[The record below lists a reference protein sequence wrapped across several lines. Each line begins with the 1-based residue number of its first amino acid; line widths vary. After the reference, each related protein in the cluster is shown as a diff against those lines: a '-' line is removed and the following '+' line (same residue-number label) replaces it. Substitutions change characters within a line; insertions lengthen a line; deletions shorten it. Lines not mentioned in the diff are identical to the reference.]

1 MGDVSSRVELRNK
14 LQCHNF
20 KWFLDNVIPHKFIM
34 DEQSL
39 FYGRLKTLG
48 YENIC
53 VDHLQVILSLKYQH
67 IRYQHKKVVVVA
79 MKSLPLHCVQF
90 CLVCFSER

>member
-1 MGDVSSRVELRNK
+1 MFMTQFLFFSQHEVGDVSSRVELRNK

-39 FYGRLKTLG
+39 YYGRLKTLG
-48 YENIC
+48 YDNIC
-53 VDHLQVILSLKYQH
+53 VDHLQVILRGNALNS
-67 IRYQHKKVVVVA
+67 IT
-79 MKSLPLHCVQF
+79 
-90 CLVCFSER
+90 